1 VNLVVS
7 RHADELLLEKMLA
20 PPPLEQ
26 ARSSLEFWRQR
37 RRRLPFFRI
46 AERREADEMIRRWRA
61 RVEAAERARF
71 GTGLY
76 GRIRRLLVLEPPP
89 YWPVGPKTAL
99 VAFAWRMLPRRLAMI
114 AVAALGVMLISLVA
128 LGLGVAILVLQ
139 VS

>member
-1 VNLVVS
+1 VKLVVS

-37 RRRLPFFRI
+37 RRRLPFFRL

-76 GRIRRLLVLEPPP
+76 GRIRRLLVLETP
-89 YWPVGPKTAL
+89 YWPFGPKTAL

-114 AVAALGVMLISLVA
+114 ALAALGVMLVSLVA

-139 VS
+139 VA